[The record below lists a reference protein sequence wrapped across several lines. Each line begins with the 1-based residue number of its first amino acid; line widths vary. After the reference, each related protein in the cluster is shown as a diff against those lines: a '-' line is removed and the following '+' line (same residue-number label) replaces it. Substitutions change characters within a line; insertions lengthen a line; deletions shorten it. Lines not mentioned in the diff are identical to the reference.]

1 MSSARTL
8 TLQTPLA
15 EALDPE
21 IAEAATAEL
30 GLFTVGDL
38 LRHFPFRY
46 EGGAVEDDGTRRS
59 EPRIGDDVVVIGTVT
74 AITPPRAHHR
84 GKKMFKVQVVNK
96 VRAYDV
102 TFFNY
107 LPKPIQQDRQLLLI
121 GRLGEFNGKLQLTHL
136 SLIHI

>member
-15 EALDPE
+15 EAVDPE

-30 GLFTVGDL
+30 GLVTVGDL

-59 EPRIGDDVVVIGTVT
+59 EPRIGDDIVVIGTVT
-74 AITPPRAHHR
+74 AITPRSRITAARRCSGCRWSTRSGPTR
-84 GKKMFKVQVVNK
+84 
-96 VRAYDV
+96 
-102 TFFNY
+102 
-107 LPKPIQQDRQLLLI
+107 
-121 GRLGEFNGKLQLTHL
+121 
-136 SLIHI
+136 